1 MNDQIAPQFKNYFCQ
16 EQNEQTTSRYITLPG
31 QCATSNM
38 SSSVPF
44 ISAEHTSCNK
54 DEAESTSKDLPTVSA
69 EASTSSA
76 KANHS
81 DGSGAG
87 AVLDNSNN
95 NNDEMGKR
103 KTRLEQNRISARES
117 RKRKKVMIEELQRSV
132 QLLNNE
138 NRLLNQQN
146 QLLRHQL
153 IQLQVRRRF
162 M

>member
-1 MNDQIAPQFKNYFCQ
+1 
-16 EQNEQTTSRYITLPG
+16 
-31 QCATSNM
+31 M

-44 ISAEHTSCNK
+44 ISADAEHTTCNK
-54 DEAESTSKDLPTVSA
+54 EEAVSTSKDLPTVSA
-69 EASTSSA
+69 EAFTSSA

-81 DGSGAG
+81 DGGGAG
-87 AVLDNSNN
+87 AVLDNNN

-153 IQLQVRRRF
+153 IQLQVRRRN